1 MSLHGTYEAD
11 NIFAKI
17 LRGEIPSA
25 SVYEDADVKVI
36 MDAFPQSEGH
46 TLVIPKEPARNL
58 LELSEDDAA
67 TAIRHVKRVAQAVE
81 TALKPDGIVVTQ
93 FNGAPA
99 GQSVFHIHFHVIPR
113 WENRPMGEHGGG
125 QADPDALKA
134 MAEKIAAALT

>member
-25 SVYEDADVKVI
+25 TVYEDGDVKVI

-46 TLVIPKEPARNL
+46 TLVIPKEAARNL
-58 LELSEDDAA
+58 LELSETAAA
-67 TAIRHVKRVAQAVE
+67 TAIGHVKRVTQAVE
-81 TALKPDGIVVTQ
+81 AALKPDGIVVTQ

-113 WENRPMGEHGGG
+113 WEDREMGKHGGG

-134 MAEKIAAALT
+134 LAERIAAKLD

>member
-25 SVYEDADVKVI
+25 TVYEDGDVKVI

-46 TLVIPKEPARNL
+46 TLIIPKEPARNL
-58 LELSEDDAA
+58 LELSEAAAA
-67 TAIRHVKRVAQAVE
+67 TAIGHVKRVTQAVE
-81 TALKPDGIVVTQ
+81 AALKPDGIVVTQ

-113 WENRPMGEHGGG
+113 WEGREMSKHGGG
-125 QADPDALKA
+125 QADPDALTA
-134 MAEKIAAALT
+134 LADRIAAKLG

>member
-1 MSLHGTYEAD
+1 MGLHGTYEAD

-17 LRGEIPSA
+17 LRGDIPSA
-25 SVYEDADVKVI
+25 TVYEDDDVKVI

-58 LELSEDDAA
+58 LELSETAAA
-67 TAIRHVKRVAQAVE
+67 TVIGHVKQVTRAIEA
-81 TALKPDGIVVTQ
+81 ALKPDGIVVTQ

-113 WENRPMGEHGGG
+113 WEDREMSKHGGG

-134 MAEKIAAALT
+134 LAERIAAKLG